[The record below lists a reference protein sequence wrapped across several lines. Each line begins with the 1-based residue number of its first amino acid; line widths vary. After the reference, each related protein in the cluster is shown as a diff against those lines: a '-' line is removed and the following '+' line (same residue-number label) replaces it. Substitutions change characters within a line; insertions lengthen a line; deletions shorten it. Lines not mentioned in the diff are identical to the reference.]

1 MRDAVQAMPERAF
14 ADRRPWRELVLPY
27 RLLVPVALVLGLAP
41 LRPEPH
47 LVEKLR
53 MLLGGTLSRPID
65 IFDLVLHGTPAVL
78 LVVRVVADVAARAR
92 RAA

>member
-1 MRDAVQAMPERAF
+1 MPERLS
-14 ADRRPWRELVLPY
+14 DIRRPWRERVLPY
-27 RLLVPVALVLGLAP
+27 RLLVPVAVVLGLAP

-53 MLLGGTLSRPID
+53 MLFSGTLSRPID
-65 IFDLVLHGTPAVL
+65 IFDLVLHGGPVVL
-78 LVVRVVADVAARAR
+78 LVYRVAADVVARAR

>member
-1 MRDAVQAMPERAF
+1 MPERSSD
-14 ADRRPWRELVLPY
+14 DRRPWRERVLPY

-53 MLLGGTLSRPID
+53 MLFSGTLSRPID

-78 LVVRVVADVAARAR
+78 LVARVAADVVVRAR
-92 RAA
+92 RTV

>member
-1 MRDAVQAMPERAF
+1 MPESSSD
-14 ADRRPWRELVLPY
+14 DRQPWRERVLPY

-41 LRPEPH
+41 IRPEPH

-53 MLLGGTLSRPID
+53 MLFGGTLSRPID
-65 IFDLVLHGTPAVL
+65 IFDLVLHGTPTVL
-78 LVVRVVADVAARAR
+78 LVFRVAADVVARAR

>member
-1 MRDAVQAMPERAF
+1 MPERSSD
-14 ADRRPWRELVLPY
+14 DRRPWRERVLPY

-53 MLLGGTLSRPID
+53 MLFGGTLSRPID

-78 LVVRVVADVAARAR
+78 LMVRVAADLVARAR
-92 RAA
+92 RTA